1 MLLHPSHAC
10 SQLWRNPAADENGFV
25 LCLRARQMCGHHIHH
40 ITLFLLEPM
49 MLMLHNA
56 LASVCNSIEVVGFV
70 GSKWNAV
77 AFYCDRVEHQQSV
90 MAQQSATINW
100 MWICIQSR
108 SFTWSGYSTIYSLK
122 KQVPSLPWTG
132 EEMLAKTV
140 HSIADSSLKQ

>member
-10 SQLWRNPAADENGFV
+10 LQLWRNPTANENGFV
-25 LCLRARQMCGHHIHH
+25 LCLQARQMCGHHIHH

-56 LASVCNSIEVVGFV
+56 LASLCNCTEVVGFV

-77 AFYCDRVEHQQSV
+77 AFYCDCVEHQQSV

-108 SFTWSGYSTIYSLK
+108 
-122 KQVPSLPWTG
+122 
-132 EEMLAKTV
+132 
-140 HSIADSSLKQ
+140 